1 MWWCGT
7 WPRGGTRRS
16 PRRRADDSHCGHQC
30 IHNLAVVPDLRLR
43 LSGTTAVLWPAPS
56 ILTINM
62 KWMGRRGVLNY
73 YPRDFK
79 TERCW
84 ELTDEIST
92 FGRCRKL
99 CAGAGRA
106 GLRAR
111 RQDRRPQRPIR
122 RLCRLRRQVLG
133 RSRQDG
139 DRGFWRRSA
148 RQEDRDDHRRS
159 PEQAGSRELD
169 RAALVRRRERR
180 HDHGADDL
188 LGRACNPRAL
198 QGKEEDRHRRGR
210 RDLAPHG

>member
-30 IHNLAVVPDLRLR
+30 IHNLAVVPAKAGTHNHREKLWREAGNHESSQNPTLWLWVPDLRLR

-159 PEQAGSRELD
+159 PEQARSR
-169 RAALVRRRERR
+169 
-180 HDHGADDL
+180 GA
-188 LGRACNPRAL
+188 GTTSRTST
-198 QGKEEDRHRRGR
+198 
-210 RDLAPHG
+210 